1 MYSGFNNMH
10 IRVICVYHKSSIA
23 TIGFFLLTYFYQNI
37 IIKLFI
43 FQFKPVLTM
52 SYLFCFQELFKN
64 KFEKIAL
71 KRNLHKIQKYLLFV
85 IDL

>member
-1 MYSGFNNMH
+1 
-10 IRVICVYHKSSIA
+10 
-23 TIGFFLLTYFYQNI
+23 
-37 IIKLFI
+37 
-43 FQFKPVLTM
+43 M